1 MVFCGQ
7 CGYQLGLGD
16 TICPRCGTKSEVEP
30 GEYDPGTYNPTEISH
45 AVLDVPTRA
54 VPPAPQPEPL
64 VLGSQAPNEQLANQT
79 TTMMNSQNYPPQTY
93 TGYQQQQPGM
103 YGYPNPG
110 VYQQYQANQAA
121 QAAALA
127 QVLEASRKGK
137 VTSLLLI
144 LFGILLLII
153 AIIIF
158 LLTRDGI
165 IFA

>member
-16 TICPRCGTKSEVEP
+16 TVCPRCGTKSEVEP

-45 AVLDVPTRA
+45 AILDVPTRA
-54 VPPAPQPEPL
+54 VPPARQPEAI
-64 VLGSQAPNEQLANQT
+64 VLGGMTPDEQLANQT
-79 TTMMNSQNYPPQTY
+79 TTMMNSQNYPPQVY
-93 TGYQQQQPGM
+93 AGYPQSQSGV

-110 VYQQYQANQAA
+110 VYQQYQANQVA
-121 QAAALA
+121 QATALGR
-127 QVLEASRKGK
+127 VLEASRKGK
-137 VTSLLLI
+137 VASLLLI